1 MSGQQHGSEPSQQF
15 SDEQVVNWLI
25 DECRDAGNRISTLT
39 TSGDRILAAGS
50 TVIALAATV
59 AFGGGESHLLMWLP
73 LGVSIVIVYG
83 LYLNNLSRA
92 LIGYKIGL
100 EKEITRRA
108 GIPLIAWQSRINIR
122 VGPGR
127 HVKTALFLGGVVYAA
142 SAGIGLTQAFHTL
155 SYGAWGHESAWLYI
169 GLTIASV
176 MIGTAAIGS
185 CYWIQRRTPTVTAQR
200 VADMFADTARPNPQ
214 HDR

>member
-1 MSGQQHGSEPSQQF
+1 M
-15 SDEQVVNWLI
+15 
-25 DECRDAGNRISTLT
+25 
-39 TSGDRILAAGS
+39 
-50 TVIALAATV
+50 
-59 AFGGGESHLLMWLP
+59 
-73 LGVSIVIVYG
+73 
-83 LYLNNLSRA
+83 
-92 LIGYKIGL
+92 
-100 EKEITRRA
+100 
-108 GIPLIAWQSRINIR
+108 
-122 VGPGR
+122 
-127 HVKTALFLGGVVYAA
+127 VYAA